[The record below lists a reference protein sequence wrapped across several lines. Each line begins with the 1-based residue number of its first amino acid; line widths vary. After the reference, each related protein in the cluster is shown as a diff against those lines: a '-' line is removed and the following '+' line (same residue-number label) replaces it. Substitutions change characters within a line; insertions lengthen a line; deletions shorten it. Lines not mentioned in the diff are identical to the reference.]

1 MATQRVEFDT
11 LVSAT
16 LTASMVQTDYG
27 VPGSPVWYEPE
38 DIEFADYTVC
48 IAGVEVKLKD
58 LPKSLVDA
66 LLEEAVA
73 ESENGEWE

>member
-16 LTASMVQTDYG
+16 LSARMERTDYG

-38 DIEFADYTVC
+38 DIEFDLTIN
-48 IAGVEVKLKD
+48 IAGVDVEIKD
-58 LPKSLVDA
+58 LPKVLRDA
-66 LLEEAVA
+66 LLEEAINVT
-73 ESENGEWE
+73 ESGEWE